1 MVMILYKVKGVKFI
15 MKKNMK
21 YYAYAATLIL
31 VTASYYAHYICCR
44 GFFHQPKSPKQ

>member
-1 MVMILYKVKGVKFI
+1 

-21 YYAYAATLIL
+21 YYAYFAATLIL
-31 VTASYYAHYICCR
+31 GVASTCSQYICCR